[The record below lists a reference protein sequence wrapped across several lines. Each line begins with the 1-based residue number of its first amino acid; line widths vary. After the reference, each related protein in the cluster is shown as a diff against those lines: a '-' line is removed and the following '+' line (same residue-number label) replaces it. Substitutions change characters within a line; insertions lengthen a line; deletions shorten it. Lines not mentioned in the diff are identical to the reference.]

1 MSCGV
6 LRAAGAATVLC
17 VAGHALGADAQSFP
31 NRPLRFIA
39 GFAPGGSTDIIAR
52 LIAQKLTEALQ
63 QPVVVENRT
72 GANGNIAAEATAKAP
87 PDGHT
92 LLMAANGLTIN
103 PGLYKQ
109 IAYDPVRDFS
119 PITQVA
125 FIPNVLVV
133 HPSLPLKTVKE
144 FIALARARPGQ
155 LTHGSSGTGSPGHLA
170 GEVFKIMTRVEFL
183 HVAYKSSGQALVDL
197 LAGNLQLAFPTTF
210 VSMPQIKAG
219 KVRAVGVTSLRRSRS
234 LPDTPTIDE
243 AGVRG
248 YEVVGFYGVLA
259 PAGVPKEIIA
269 RLNGEITKALRLPDM
284 QERLLRDGAE
294 PVASTAE
301 EFRATIE
308 ADVAK
313 WAKVIR
319 QAGIRFEP

>member
-1 MSCGV
+1 M